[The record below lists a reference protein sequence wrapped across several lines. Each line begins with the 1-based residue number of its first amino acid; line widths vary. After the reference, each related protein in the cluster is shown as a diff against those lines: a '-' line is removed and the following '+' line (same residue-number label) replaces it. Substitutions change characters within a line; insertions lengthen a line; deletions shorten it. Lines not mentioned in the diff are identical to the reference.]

1 MAEIKEDPI
10 VDFQEK
16 LSRTELY
23 IEENKKS
30 LAIILGSI
38 LLLVAAYFG
47 WKKLYKEPLETEA
60 QSKIFMAERY
70 FEKDSLTKA
79 VKGDGLYPGFEE
91 IVDQYGS
98 TKAGNL
104 AHYYLGLCYLQQ
116 ANYQEAIDNLEKFE
130 ADDVILG
137 PVATAAIGDA
147 YQELGKSEEAIAS
160 YMKAAAMTKNQFTT
174 PIILMKAGRAYEN
187 KGDFKEAVKVYEQ
200 IKTDYPETNEGRD
213 IEKHLAYA
221 KTKAGVE

>member
-47 WKKLYKEPLETEA
+47 WKKLYKEPLEAEA
-60 QSKIFMAERY
+60 QGKLFMAERY
-70 FEKDSLTKA
+70 FEKDSITKA
-79 VKGDGLYPGFEE
+79 IKGDGLFPGFEE
-91 IVDQYGS
+91 IIDQYGS
-98 TKAGNL
+98 TKAGSL
-104 AHYYLGLCYLQQ
+104 AHYYLGLCLLQKGD
-116 ANYQEAIDNLEKFE
+116 YQEAIDNLEKFD
-130 ADDVILG
+130 ADDIILG

-147 YQELGKSEEAIAS
+147 NQELGKTEEAIS
-160 YMKAAAMTKNQFTT
+160 KYLKAAAISKNQFTT
-174 PIILMKAGRAYEN
+174 PIILMKAAKAYEI

-200 IKTDYPETNEGRD
+200 IKTDYPETTEGRD
-213 IEKHLAYA
+213 IEKYIAYA
-221 KTKAGVE
+221 KTKAGIE

>member
-30 LAIILGSI
+30 LAIIIGSI

-47 WKKLYKEPLETEA
+47 WKKLYKEPLEAEA
-60 QSKIFMAERY
+60 QSKLFMAERY

-79 VKGDGLYPGFEE
+79 IKGDGLYPGFEE
-91 IVDQYGS
+91 IAEEYGS

-104 AHYYLGLCYLQQ
+104 AHYYLGLCFFQKADYQ
-116 ANYQEAIDNLEKFE
+116 AAIDNLEKFE
-130 ADDVILG
+130 AEDVILG

-147 YQELGKSEEAIAS
+147 YQELGKTEEAVSS
-160 YMKAAAMTKNQFTT
+160 YLKAAAMNKNQFTT
-174 PIILMKAGRAYEN
+174 PIILMKAGKAYEA
-187 KGDFKEAVKVYEQ
+187 KADYKEAVKIYEQ

-213 IEKHLAYA
+213 IEKYIAYA
-221 KTKAGVE
+221 KTKAGIE